1 MEHCKHTYTSGSSAS
16 LNSIEYAT
24 AEILCDT
31 ILDLHDMG
39 PNSTAC
45 GIRYMSDPCLISRYN
60 YSGRV
65 RLIEANESTQITYR
79 GCVALCGRGNEYY
92 TWPVVS
98 ATLTTWILPI
108 LGTLLQAP
116 FESNAFWRT
125 VKACNRWIGSP
136 VSSLA
141 AILWDI
147 GISGKCALFGKYRF
161 GGKGAITNVNSGH
174 GGPL

>member
-1 MEHCKHTYTSGSSAS
+1 
-16 LNSIEYAT
+16 
-24 AEILCDT
+24 
-31 ILDLHDMG
+31 MG
-39 PNSTAC
+39 PNFADC
-45 GIRYMSDPCLISRYN
+45 GNRYMSDPALISRYN

-65 RLIEANESTQITYR
+65 RLVDANENTQITYE

-92 TWPVVS
+92 TWPVIS

-125 VKACNRWIGSP
+125 LKACNRWIGSP

-147 GISGKCALFGKYRF
+147 GISGKCALFGQRLIISRE
-161 GGKGAITNVNSGH
+161 GIRSR
-174 GGPL
+174 